1 MEVGKLLI
9 RMDKKIRRLEVHKKV
24 HVQEV
29 DTTVHV
35 LAAVVVQCT

>member
-24 HVQEV
+24 HMQEV
-29 DTTVHV
+29 DKTVHV
-35 LAAVVVQCT
+35 LAVVVVQCT